1 MSVQERKAGRQFTS
15 LRKQRGTDRKGP
27 WTAWEP
33 THCDLFLPSRPPHLK
48 FPAPPQIVPPTGGRV
63 FNTQGFGENT
73 SYSNHSDQPGP
84 SFPDLL
90 WREVPGRPHKAQC
103 SRVFCCNVQTL
114 CLPKMVNHSHRPFDY
129 AGNSRVIW
137 YKIQIHIQYWD
148 IQKYGIKWHL
158 TTNTSR
164 YIKFRFGEP
173 WRMFMAVSEIAI
185 INPTLLN

>member
-1 MSVQERKAGRQFTS
+1 MSVRERKAGRQFTS

-48 FPAPPQIVPPTGGRV
+48 FPAPPQIVPPAGDRI
-63 FNTQGFGENT
+63 FNTRGFGENT
-73 SYSNHSDQPGP
+73 SYSNHSNQPVP

-114 CLPKMVNHSHRPFDY
+114 CLSKMVNHSM
-129 AGNSRVIW
+129 ALLIMQETLGW
-137 YKIQIHIQYWD
+137 YD
-148 IQKYGIKWHL
+148 IKYKYMFSTGI
-158 TTNTSR
+158 
-164 YIKFRFGEP
+164 FRNMVLSDI
-173 WRMFMAVSEIAI
+173 R
-185 INPTLLN
+185 LLILLDT